1 MRIAEG
7 LLVTT
12 IATSCVVACAIDP
25 MGTGTENDDV
35 TDIGDGDDSGS
46 GTGSG
51 SGDDGDTVVTPPALV
66 APAITRCTGA
76 PAAGSTESW
85 RHYSSRFV
93 VELGSPHHRGIDLIA
108 TTEDAT
114 QTLGGR
120 VTYGPTDKDLQDENV
135 DVFACMSG
143 AWQKVAR
150 VTTDDEGRFT
160 LALTGA
166 QRLPEGIRDL
176 YLSVAGDRT
185 GVPFIAMVAARG
197 TPVVVSDIDGT
208 LTSSEN
214 AYPLSL
220 VTGDVVAPQP
230 DASER
235 LNLAAQKG
243 AMIVYVTTRGDRFTQ
258 DSREWLAASGFPVG
272 AVRMPSAIV
281 TLPGGDDTIEA
292 KTAMLGHLAGFKL
305 LAGVGNRHTDVEAYT
320 NAGLDGAHIFIKLP
334 EFNDEVANDL
344 ATGRATGIE
353 QYMTMP
359 M

>member
-1 MRIAEG
+1 MGLRMVRRLQFPAVMRTVEG

-12 IATSCVVACAIDP
+12 IATTCVVACAIDP
-25 MGTGTENDDV
+25 MGTGTETDDV
-35 TDIGDGDDSGS
+35 TDIGDGGGDGSGSGS

-51 SGDDGDTVVTPPALV
+51 SGDGSGDGDGDPVVTPPKLV
-66 APAITRCTGA
+66 APAITRCTDA

-108 TTEDAT
+108 TTDDAT

-120 VTYGPTDKDLQDENV
+120 VTYGPSDKDLQDENV

-143 AWQKVAR
+143 AWQKLAR

-185 GVPFIAMVAARG
+185 GVPFIAMVAAKG

-214 AYPLSL
+214 AYPYSL
-220 VTGDVVAPQP
+220 VTGDVV
-230 DASER
+230 
-235 LNLAAQKG
+235 
-243 AMIVYVTTRGDRFTQ
+243 
-258 DSREWLAASGFPVG
+258 
-272 AVRMPSAIV
+272 
-281 TLPGGDDTIEA
+281 
-292 KTAMLGHLAGFKL
+292 
-305 LAGVGNRHTDVEAYT
+305 
-320 NAGLDGAHIFIKLP
+320 
-334 EFNDEVANDL
+334 
-344 ATGRATGIE
+344 
-353 QYMTMP
+353 
-359 M
+359 

>member
-1 MRIAEG
+1 MRLVEG
-7 LLVTT
+7 LFVTT

-25 MGTGTENDDV
+25 RGTGTE
-35 TDIGDGDDSGS
+35 TDGDHDGASDGDGS
-46 GTGSG
+46 GSG
-51 SGDDGDTVVTPPALV
+51 SGDTTLTPPKDPV
-66 APAITRCTGA
+66 APAITRCTNA
-76 PAAGSTESW
+76 PAAGSAEGW
-85 RHYSSRFV
+85 RHYSSRLV

-108 TTEDAT
+108 TTEDAS

-120 VTYGPTDKDLQDENV
+120 VTYGPSDKDLEDEDV

-143 AWQKVAR
+143 AWQKLAR

-185 GVPFIAMVAARG
+185 GVSFVAMVAPKG
-197 TPVVVSDIDGT
+197 TPVVVSDVDGT

-220 VTGDVVAPQP
+220 VTGDTVVPQA
-230 DASER
+230 DASDR
-235 LNLAAQKG
+235 LNLAAQHG
-243 AMIVYVTTRGDRFTQ
+243 AMIVYITTRGDRFTQ
-258 DSREWLAASGFPVG
+258 DSREWLAANGFPYG
-272 AVRMPSAIV
+272 AMRLPSAII
-281 TLPGGDDTIEA
+281 TLPGGEDTIEA
-292 KTAMLGHLAGFKL
+292 KTAMLGDLAGFKL
-305 LAGVGNRHTDVEAYT
+305 LAGVGNRHTDIEAYT
-320 NAGLDGAHIFIKLP
+320 NAGLDAAHIFVKLP
-334 EFNDEVANDL
+334 EFMDEVETDL

-353 QYMTMP
+353 QYIAMP